1 MSASSKTPRD
11 AAGIERRLLSAL
23 RGLPDFSR
31 LYIAYSGGLDSSVLL
46 HAARRVWP
54 AGAHMEAIHV
64 HHGLSP
70 NADIWMEHC
79 QKECQSLDITC
90 LAHPVNVAANGDS
103 LEAAAREA
111 RYRVFE
117 RYLSEHAGAVLLQG
131 HHQND
136 QAETILFRLLKGH
149 GVKGLAGIP
158 CQRTLGKGMLRRPLL
173 NFTRLEL
180 EALAQRWGL
189 TWVEDESN
197 ADALFDRNF
206 LRNEILRPM
215 SVRWRNA
222 VAMIAETGRRM
233 SEASS
238 LLDEL
243 AEIDLQGETVSADEL
258 ELAVLSGLSPHRRKN
273 ALRYWLQAAGLAPS
287 ESDLVE
293 ILAQMLHAEGSH
305 QPCYP
310 LGESVLRRHDGR
322 LFITETIVTPP
333 SGYEVVWPLAEVLLT
348 PVGRLVAEPANAG
361 LRQPAV
367 DETVIVRFRHGGE
380 RFRPKGR
387 GGSCTLKKWLQERGI
402 PPWRRDSIPLIYFNN
417 ELVAVGSYG
426 VAEQYAASDN
436 AWLPTFYPFTRS

>member
-1 MSASSKTPRD
+1 MTASSNTPHD
-11 AAGIERRLLSAL
+11 AADIERRLLSTL
-23 RGLPDFSR
+23 CGLPDFSR
-31 LYIAYSGGLDSSVLL
+31 LFIAYSGGLDSSVLL
-46 HAARRVWP
+46 HAARRAWP
-54 AGAHMEAIHV
+54 AKTQIEAIHV

-70 NADIWMEHC
+70 NADAWAEHC
-79 QKECQSLDITC
+79 QKECQSLDVAC
-90 LAHPVNVAANGDS
+90 HAHHVSVMAVGDS

-117 RYLSEHAGAVLLQG
+117 RYLSEHADAVLLQG

-158 CQRTLGKGMLRRPLL
+158 RQRTLGKGILRRPLL
-173 NFTRLEL
+173 DFTRLEL

-189 TWVEDESN
+189 SWVEDESN
-197 ADALFDRNF
+197 VDAVFDRNF

-215 SVRWRNA
+215 SARWRNA

-273 ALRYWLQAAGLAPS
+273 VLRYWLQAAGLTPS
-287 ESDLVE
+287 ESDLAE
-293 ILAQMLHAEGSH
+293 ILAQMLHAEGSR
-305 QPCYP
+305 QPCYS
-310 LGESVLRRHDGR
+310 LGESVLRRHDGK
-322 LFITETIVTPP
+322 LYLTEAIDAPP
-333 SGYEVVWPLAEVLLT
+333 SGYEAAWSLEEALLT
-348 PVGRLVAEPANAG
+348 PVGKLIAEPAHEG
-361 LRQPAV
+361 VRQPTV
-367 DETVIVRFRHGGE
+367 DETVIVRFRRGGE

-387 GGSCTLKKWLQERGI
+387 GGSRPLKKWLQEQDI
-402 PPWRRDSIPLIYFNN
+402 PPWRRDRIPLIYFND
-417 ELVAVGSYG
+417 ELAAVGNYG
-426 VAEQYAASDN
+426 VAEQFAASAN
-436 AWLPTFYPFTRS
+436 AWLPSLKSPS